1 MNVLIIYD
9 SKTGNTEKMAK
20 AIAEGAAQVKGVST
34 DVRKIGEKFSLSL
47 LAEAD
52 GVAFGSPTR
61 YADVTNEMKDFL
73 VYVESYV
80 KFKKM
85 KLAGKRAGVFGSYGY
100 DGAWVMEERLKGY
113 VRDLGYK
120 VYDEVC
126 VKVDTEFKANQAKV
140 LADCGTW
147 GKEFA
152 ESLR

>member
-1 MNVLIIYD
+1 MKVLIIYD

-20 AIAEGAAQVKGVST
+20 AIAEGAVQVKEVSA
-34 DVRKIGEKFSLSL
+34 DVRKIGERFPLSL

-73 VYVESYV
+73 EHAESCV
-80 KFKKM
+80 KLKKM
-85 KLAGKRAGVFGSYGY
+85 KLAGKKAGVFGSYGY

-113 VRDLGYK
+113 VRALGYN
-120 VYDEVC
+120 VYDKVC
-126 VKVDTEFKANQAKV
+126 VKIDTEFNVDKSIT
-140 LADCGTW
+140 LADCRTW

-152 ESLR
+152 EYLK